1 MHPHYQVN
9 VLRAVDVARAYAVVQ
24 HLVPNVDFAEWQAAT
39 SNEDLRNKWLTVSD
53 MAGVIRGLCLVFASG
68 GHIDRQLEVPV
79 FASISLIDEH
89 GVAKHLLEHAR
100 RRAEEEKCDR
110 IHFWSAGK
118 MDRALL
124 RDCSHFE
131 APPGG
136 LIYDLRS
143 SRQPSPR

>member
-1 MHPHYQVN
+1 MDLQYQVN
-9 VLRAVDVARAYAVVQ
+9 VLRAAEVARAYAVVQ
-24 HLVPNVDFAEWQAAT
+24 HLVSNLDFAEWQAAT
-39 SNEDLRNKWLTVSD
+39 STEGLRKKWLAVADT
-53 MAGVIRGLCLVFASG
+53 AGVIRGLCLVFASG
-68 GHIDRQLEVPV
+68 GHLDRQLEVPV

-89 GVAKHLLEHAR
+89 GVANHLLEHAR

-110 IHFWSAGK
+110 IHFWSASK

-124 RDCSHFE
+124 RDCTHFE

-143 SRQPSPR
+143 SKQPSLR